1 MKIIFPVEIY
11 CPILEVPFRGVITPA
26 LCTQDM
32 ANIRRS
38 TVCSYGCASGHKL
51 AGGDSSLTCQI
62 NGLWQGN
69 VPRCERRCFNII
81 QEYTLY

>member
-1 MKIIFPVEIY
+1 MISPAEIY

-26 LCTQDM
+26 LCTKDM

-38 TVCSYGCASGHKL
+38 TVCSYGCASGYKL

-69 VPRCERRCFNII
+69 VPRCERRCCNII